1 MQNNEPK
8 ITIVTVTYNLIKA
21 GRKDFFRQ
29 CIESVHNQTYKNIE
43 HIVIDGASTDGTV
56 KLLEQYQEKGWIKYY
71 SEPDKGIYDAM
82 NKGLKLAIG
91 DYIAFLNSDD
101 YYHDKKGIQ
110 TVVKFIL
117 SKKPDFCYGTC
128 NYITESGDFY
138 GVLEPVVGSFFVRMP
153 FSHQTLFVNTKLMR
167 KLGGFD
173 AKNFKSAGDYD
184 FIIRL
189 YLSGAKGYKFNTNF
203 VNYRTG
209 GLSDVQREQS
219 ESECVKS
226 FVKNYAK
233 MDKTIDYKKMF
244 LYFTTT
250 KTLINNI
257 KKRVCKDVCNEID
270 EVISRSER
278 CEGDFIR
285 ISEYPSV
292 VVKQV
297 SSSRKNIYLFDLI
310 PLLKIK
316 HGYGVKRYLL
326 FHFLPVLKVKFEQ
339 YKTKSYFFDFIPF
352 TNMSD
357 KYGVKKLR
365 IFGIPVL
372 KIKG

>member
-1 MQNNEPK
+1 MKSNNIK
-8 ITIVTVTYNLIKA
+8 ITIITITYNLKRA
-21 GRKDFFRQ
+21 GRENTFRQ
-29 CIESVHNQTYKNIE
+29 CVESVHNQTYKNIE
-43 HIVIDGASTDGTV
+43 HIVVDGASTDGSLDLI
-56 KLLEQYQEKGWIKYY
+56 KEYAKKGWITYI
-71 SEPDKGIYDAM
+71 SEPDSGVYDAM
-82 NKGLKLAIG
+82 NKGLNLATG

-138 GVLEPVVGSFFVRMP
+138 GVLKPVVGSFFVRMP

-203 VNYRTG
+203 VNYRMG

-292 VVKQV
+292 VVKQA

-357 KYGVKKLR
+357 RYGVYKLR